1 METTNRPL
9 VSLENPALASF
20 AVVFSVGPI
29 LPTVVGRENG
39 TDTENSCKGGYEN
52 PIVMLSGPCCSDFG

>member
-1 METTNRPL
+1 METTKRTL
-9 VSLENPALASF
+9 VTLENPALASF
-20 AVVFSVGPI
+20 AAVFSVAPI

-52 PIVMLSGPCCSDFG
+52 PVAMLSGPCCSDFG